1 VTSDLETAELSLP
14 PGEPEGELEL
24 RFLGPLIT
32 VRNVEEH
39 LPLLA
44 HVFGLEARAIQELDA
59 AEVRALWGIEGR
71 SAGSVLLETG
81 DSRVGVRLVQ
91 FGAPDSG
98 RDAALFSEQSE
109 FAAAR
114 DLRFLTR
121 DFEVA
126 RHLIERAGFAFRS
139 VSRFSAA
146 GFGRF
151 TEARFQGPDGISFSV
166 LRMHDHEMKPWV
178 RVADRLFGELL
189 SVTIAAPDPEGAA
202 GFFELLGLRPVSGVL
217 STSWGGE
224 PVGSDAAAGEIA
236 EPGANARVVDVRES
250 RSFGNASRAPL
261 ITLVGDVNQIPAATL
276 EEALVSQCGVVAL
289 RFECASVERVRRRLW
304 SAAGQRVGARV
315 LSLGKGILEPIG
327 PVESMLVRAPG
338 GMLHQFVGRM

>member
-1 VTSDLETAELSLP
+1 MTSDLETAELSP
-14 PGEPEGELEL
+14 PPDESDGELEL

-98 RDAALFSEQSE
+98 RDTALWQEQSE

-139 VSRFSAA
+139 VSRYSAA
-146 GFGRF
+146 GFGRY

-166 LRMHDHEMKPWV
+166 LRVHDHEMKPWV

-189 SVTIAAPDPEGAA
+189 SVTIAAADPEAA
-202 GFFELLGLRPVSGVL
+202 AAFLELLGLRPVSGVL
-217 STSWGGE
+217 STPWGGE
-224 PVGSDAAAGEIA
+224 PVGSDVAGEVA
-236 EPGANARVVDVRES
+236 EPGANAVAVDVRES

-261 ITLVGDVNQIPAATL
+261 ITLVADSNQTPAATL
-276 EEALVSQCGVVAL
+276 EEALVAQCGVVAL
-289 RFECASVERVRRRLW
+289 RYECASVERVRKRLW
-304 SAAGQRVGARV
+304 SAAGQRTGARV
-315 LSLGKGILEPIG
+315 LSLGKGILEPAG
-327 PVESMLVRAPG
+327 PVESMIVRAPG